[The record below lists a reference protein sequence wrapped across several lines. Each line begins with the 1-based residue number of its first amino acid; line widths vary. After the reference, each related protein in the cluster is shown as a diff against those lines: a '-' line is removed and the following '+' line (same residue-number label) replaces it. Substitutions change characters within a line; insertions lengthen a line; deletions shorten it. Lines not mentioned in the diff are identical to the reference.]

1 MNTITPFNFEGTP
14 VRTIQINGETQF
26 VAADVCAALDL
37 PDTHKAI
44 ARLDDDEKGRN
55 SIPTPGGQQEMS
67 VVNESGLYNLVL
79 GSRKPEA
86 KRFKRWVTSEVLPTI
101 RKTGSYGKLVAPTIP
116 QSLSAAL
123 RLAADQSDQ
132 IEAQQAQLAI
142 AGPKADTLDRIAGA
156 EGSMCITDAAK
167 AIKVQ
172 PKWLFS
178 WMYANDWIYKRAGN
192 GKWIAHQSR
201 LKSAHLDCEYVT
213 IFCSDGTEKNIANVL
228 VTAKG
233 LAKLAELFCTEMQ
246 Q

>member
-1 MNTITPFNFEGTP
+1 MNTITPFNFEGTT

-142 AGPKADTLDRIAGA
+142 AGPKADALDRIAGA
-156 EGSMCITDAAK
+156 EGSMCVTDAAK
-167 AIKVQ
+167 IINLQ
-172 PKWLFS
+172 PKRLFA
-178 WMYANDWIYKRAGN
+178 WMHANDWIYKRAGSS
-192 GKWIAHQSR
+192 KWVACQAR
-201 LKSAHLDCEYVT
+201 LKSAHLDCEYITVLRPN
-213 IFCSDGTEKNIANVL
+213 GTEKSVASVL

-233 LAKLAELFCTEMQ
+233 LAKLAEVAA
-246 Q
+246 

>member
-14 VRTIQINGETQF
+14 VRTVQIDGETQF
-26 VAADVCAALDL
+26 VAADVCEALDIQNVAQAV
-37 PDTHKAI
+37 T
-44 ARLDDDEKGRN
+44 RLDDDERSMFNIGRQGDAHV
-55 SIPTPGGQQEMS
+55 I
-67 VVNESGLYNLVL
+67 NESGLYRLIL
-79 GSRKPEA
+79 TSRKPEA
-86 KRFKRWVTSEVLPTI
+86 KRFRKWVTGEVLPTI
-101 RKTGSYGKLVAPTIP
+101 RKTGSYGKLATPAIP

-142 AGPKADTLDRIAGA
+142 AGPKADMLDRIAGA

-178 WMYANDWIYKRAGN
+178 WMHANDWIYKRAGSS
-192 GKWIAHQSR
+192 KWVACQAR
-201 LKSAHLDCEYVT
+201 LKSAHLDCEYITVLRPN
-213 IFCSDGTEKNIANVL
+213 GTEKSVASVL

-233 LAKLAELFCTEMQ
+233 LAKLAEVAA
-246 Q
+246 